1 MPTLPVAS
9 LPIQRC
15 LSSRSI
21 SARVRK
27 KSPPLQ
33 PARAEPI
40 RRRARAGNER
50 RAPENRIGSIAGILI
65 PSGAPTTTA
74 AGGCPLTL
82 FRSAAI
88 AGLVGVAVD
97 PDNGKDQGG
106 PHAIARCAI
115 HAVIQAPRS
124 RIRREIDDGAHFRSL
139 WSPPAHDFAGG
150 LPLLRTACGY
160 RVFN

>member
-1 MPTLPVAS
+1 MPTLPVTS

-15 LSSRSI
+15 MSSLRMSE
-21 SARVRK
+21 RVRK

-40 RRRARAGNER
+40 RTRARAGNER

-74 AGGCPLTL
+74 ARGCSL
-82 FRSAAI
+82 FRSAVI
-88 AGLVGVAVD
+88 AALVGVTVD
-97 PDNGKDQGG
+97 PDNRKDQDG

-115 HAVIQAPRS
+115 HAVIQATRS
-124 RIRREIDDGAHFRSL
+124 RIRREIDDGAHVPFFLVTARARICRRPAIIKNSL
-139 WSPPAHDFAGG
+139 W
-150 LPLLRTACGY
+150 LTAS
-160 RVFN
+160 